1 MENRDINDTLSDQ
14 QRIYLIGKIL
24 SSKGL
29 SGVLEAVDAIKDGL
43 DVEIPGLERKLS
55 EGEKINQINYVIK
68 FLQEIENNQE
78 LAILKENKLWTSVFN
93 EKNKIEFGLDI
104 MMITYKDILN
114 KKFGLPLDFMIDYQS
129 VVEQLSNQNSVLQL
143 CKKIEIILEMKRRLK
158 VNINNNLLIDQLIL
172 LFKEV

>member
-55 EGEKINQINYVIK
+55 EGEKINQINYKKQSEPKDIIEAPVKEPVIEPVINSSITTPK
-68 FLQEIENNQE
+68 EASIYRDEAKALVEQDRLDHPVVENQE
-78 LAILKENKLWTSVFN
+78 TISAADPVVPQADESCVKVA
-93 EKNKIEFGLDI
+93 
-104 MMITYKDILN
+104 
-114 KKFGLPLDFMIDYQS
+114 PL
-129 VVEQLSNQNSVLQL
+129 EEHPKVL
-143 CKKIEIILEMKRRLK
+143 ER
-158 VNINNNLLIDQLIL
+158 V
-172 LFKEV
+172 

>member
-55 EGEKINQINYVIK
+55 EGEKINQINYKKQSEPKDIIEAPVKEPVIEPVINSSITTPK
-68 FLQEIENNQE
+68 EARLDHPVVENQE
-78 LAILKENKLWTSVFN
+78 TISAADPVVPQTDKICEKVAPLEEHPKVLERVKNNPWSGIETVSPGQLKL
-93 EKNKIEFGLDI
+93 
-104 MMITYKDILN
+104 
-114 KKFGLPLDFMIDYQS
+114 
-129 VVEQLSNQNSVLQL
+129 
-143 CKKIEIILEMKRRLK
+143 
-158 VNINNNLLIDQLIL
+158 
-172 LFKEV
+172 

>member
-55 EGEKINQINYVIK
+55 EGEKINQINYKKSSEPKDIIEAPVKEPVIEPVINSSITTPK
-68 FLQEIENNQE
+68 EASIYRDEAKALVEQDRLDHPVVENQE
-78 LAILKENKLWTSVFN
+78 TISAAAPVVPQTDKICEKVAPLEEHPKVLERVKNNPWSGIETVSPGQLKL
-93 EKNKIEFGLDI
+93 
-104 MMITYKDILN
+104 
-114 KKFGLPLDFMIDYQS
+114 
-129 VVEQLSNQNSVLQL
+129 
-143 CKKIEIILEMKRRLK
+143 
-158 VNINNNLLIDQLIL
+158 
-172 LFKEV
+172 